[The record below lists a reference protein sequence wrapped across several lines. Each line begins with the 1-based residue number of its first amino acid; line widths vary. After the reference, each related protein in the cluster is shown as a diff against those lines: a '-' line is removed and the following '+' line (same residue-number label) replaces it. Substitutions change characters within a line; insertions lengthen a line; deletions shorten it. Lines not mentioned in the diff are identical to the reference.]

1 MIELLVSFSVITL
14 LVIGITELMIYSMRV
29 KYRGDSNLQTAE
41 LVASKLEFL
50 KSIPFNSPGL
60 SEGTNKEN
68 VLGED
73 RQRFYWIT
81 WVIKKLSSHTKKI
94 EMTCFFENHKEKQ
107 TRIILF
113 VSERLGF

>member
-14 LVIGITELMIYSMRV
+14 LAIGITELMIYSIRV

-41 LVASKLEFL
+41 LAASKLEFL
-50 KSIPFNSPGL
+50 KSLPFDHPGL
-60 SEGTNKEN
+60 NDGTNTET

-73 RQRFYWIT
+73 RQKTFWRT
-81 WVIKKLSSHTKKI
+81 WVIERLSSHTKKV

-113 VSERLGF
+113 ISEKLGF